1 MADEH
6 EHDDVL
12 GQASK
17 SERDRRRAERGEQHP
32 LRYQF
37 EELYKRRTDLGG
49 TPDYNRNWLDANIPK
64 VTPFRGREKPS
75 RGSREGAARGG
86 ADGAV
91 PAFNI
96 NMVTMNNDRSDRSVT
111 TNNYMGGR
119 GFVDDGEPNWGRPG
133 TEFQDAEVFEPMSHD
148 LYNVRESGGGNWAG
162 ELGAGQTGIG
172 RGDQDALGI

>member
-1 MADEH
+1 MAEEH
-6 EHDDVL
+6 EDVL
-12 GQASK
+12 AQASK
-17 SERDRRRAERGEQHP
+17 SERDRRRAESGQMHP

-37 EELYKRRTDLGG
+37 EGLYEGRPELSG
-49 TPDYNRNWLDANIPK
+49 TPAYQRNWLDANIPD
-64 VTPFRGREKPS
+64 VPRFRGRDKPS
-75 RGSREGAARGG
+75 KGSREREGAARGG
-86 ADGAV
+86 V

-96 NMVTMNNDRSDRSVT
+96 NMVTMSNDRIDRSVNT

-162 ELGAGQTGIG
+162 ELGTGQTGIG